1 MAVNLKLPKINAR
14 ESRDQAG
21 VGGIAM
27 KLGNRHRTSAI
38 LLGLKWSV
46 RIFLGIPG
54 ILRIEIQMSSS
65 GATRKD
71 R

>member
-1 MAVNLKLPKINAR
+1 MKIG
-14 ESRDQAG
+14 S
-21 VGGIAM
+21 
-27 KLGNRHRTSAI
+27 LHRVSAI

-54 ILRIEIQMSSS
+54 ILRIEIQMSNN